1 MLFLNLLQ
9 KGEDVAQGKTS
20 GEYCGFS
27 DFFRACTCRVGG
39 GVRTP
44 GSTCIENNSKNRMGG
59 HRSSHFFIQR
69 NTALRQFA
77 PELLDEKFYE
87 KQP

>member
-27 DFFRACTCRVGG
+27 DF
-39 GVRTP
+39 
-44 GSTCIENNSKNRMGG
+44 SG
-59 HRSSHFFIQR
+59 HVL
-69 NTALRQFA
+69 A
-77 PELLDEKFYE
+77 E
-87 KQP
+87 

>member
-39 GVRTP
+39 GGQHPRLHLYR
-44 GSTCIENNSKNRMGG
+44 K
-59 HRSSHFFIQR
+59 
-69 NTALRQFA
+69 
-77 PELLDEKFYE
+77 KF
-87 KQP
+87 

>member
-20 GEYCGFS
+20 GEYFGFS

-39 GVRTP
+39 GGPHPRLHLYR
-44 GSTCIENNSKNRMGG
+44 K
-59 HRSSHFFIQR
+59 
-69 NTALRQFA
+69 
-77 PELLDEKFYE
+77 KF
-87 KQP
+87 